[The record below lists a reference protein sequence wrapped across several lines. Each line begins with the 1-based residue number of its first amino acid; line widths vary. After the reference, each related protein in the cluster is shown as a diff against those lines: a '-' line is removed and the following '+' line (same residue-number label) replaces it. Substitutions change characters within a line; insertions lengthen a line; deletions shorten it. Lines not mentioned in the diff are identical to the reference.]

1 MERAYTEMLIMGF
14 SVLRDYGFL
23 PLCFSVFPKFAGL
36 NMLLF
41 FFLKAKYVYLGITK
55 NYNSGY
61 AHVTFKNESPFLF
74 NECAISYDIE

>member
-1 MERAYTEMLIMGF
+1 MERAYTEMLIMAF

-41 FFLKAKYVYLGITK
+41 FF
-55 NYNSGY
+55 
-61 AHVTFKNESPFLF
+61 FKIHLF
-74 NECAISYDIE
+74 GNNKELQFRI